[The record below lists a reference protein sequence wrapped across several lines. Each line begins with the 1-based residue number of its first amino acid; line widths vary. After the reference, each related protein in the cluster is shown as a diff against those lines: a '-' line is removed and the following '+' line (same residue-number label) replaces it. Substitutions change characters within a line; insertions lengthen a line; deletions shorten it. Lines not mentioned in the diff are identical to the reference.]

1 MAIQLREAMQ
11 STLAD
16 LGVDYKSHDDT
27 QNDLVQVTADDFDNY
42 DHLNDSNRGHPK
54 KAKSG
59 EEKDELNKQKV
70 AHIARMEQKLTERIN
85 TLLNS
90 SHRTDSDEGE
100 LEDVLLEVKPITKLN
115 VKLAQA
121 HEKIKEAPEVKKTQK
136 QTFTQLDGAFEG
148 LKRLVDQRKQ

>member
-11 STLAD
+11 STLDD

-42 DHLNDSNRGHPK
+42 DHLNDNSRGHSK

-59 EEKDELNKQKV
+59 EEKDELNKQKL
-70 AHIARMEQKLTERIN
+70 AHIARFEQKLTERIN
-85 TLLNS
+85 MLLNS

-100 LEDVLLEVKPITKLN
+100 LEDVLLEIKPIKKLN
-115 VKLAQA
+115 VKLSLA
-121 HEKIKEAPEVKKTQK
+121 HDKIK
-136 QTFTQLDGAFEG
+136 DAF
-148 LKRLVDQRKQ
+148 